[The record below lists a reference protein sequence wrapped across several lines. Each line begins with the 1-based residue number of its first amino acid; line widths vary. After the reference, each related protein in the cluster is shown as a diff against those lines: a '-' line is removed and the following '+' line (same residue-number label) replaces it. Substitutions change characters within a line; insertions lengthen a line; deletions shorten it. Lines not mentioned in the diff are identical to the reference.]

1 MSEADKSYEL
11 EILKIIVN
19 KHLDESTLF
28 NKKNINESE
37 TKRDQFVWDT
47 ATKIYQQ
54 SGHKVELSLVRD
66 IVDSRI
72 RAIKNQLAEEA
83 RYITEQKAQ
92 QASEEARRIADAE
105 KAHNITESDPQFLSK
120 VTDSLGKFGGDERK
134 AKVFVRVREVISEQL
149 SVEEREV
156 SLDSHLSN
164 HLNADGCD
172 LIELVMALEKEFG
185 IEIPDEVAEDSLGI
199 GINNIF
205 SGGSW
210 WGSSSSSPSSFSYNA
225 GEQCIVRNFVELICK
240 KLK

>member
-11 EILKIIVN
+11 EMLKMIVN
-19 KHLDESTLF
+19 KHLDKSTLF
-28 NKKNINESE
+28 NKENINESE

-66 IVDSRI
+66 IADSRI

-83 RYITEQKAQ
+83 R
-92 QASEEARRIADAE
+92 RIADTE
-105 KAHNITESDPQFLSK
+105 KAQQFLSK
-120 VTDSLGKFGGDERK
+120 VTDALGKFGGDERK
-134 AKVFVRVREVISEQL
+134 AKVFVRVREVFCEQL
-149 SVEEREV
+149 DVEEREV

-164 HLNADGCD
+164 HLNADRLD
-172 LIELVMALEKEFG
+172 IIELVMALEEEFD

-199 GINNIF
+199 STNTF
-205 SGGSW
+205 SDGSW
-210 WGSSSSSPSSFSYNA
+210 WGSSSSSPSSFSHNA
-225 GEQCIVRNFVELICK
+225 GEQCIVRNFVEIICE

>member
-11 EILKIIVN
+11 QIMKMIVN

-28 NKKNINESE
+28 NKENINESE

-54 SGHKVELSLVRD
+54 SGHKVKLSLVRD

-72 RAIKNQLAEEA
+72 RVIKNQLAEEA
-83 RYITEQKAQ
+83 RYIAD
-92 QASEEARRIADAE
+92 AEEARRIADAE
-105 KAHNITESDPQFLSK
+105 KAQQFLSK
-120 VTDSLGKFGGDERK
+120 VTDALGKFGGDERK
-134 AKVFVRVREVISEQL
+134 AKVFVRVRELISEQL

-156 SLDSHLSN
+156 TLDSHLSN
-164 HLNADGCD
+164 HLGADESD
-172 LIELVMALEKEFG
+172 LIGLVLVLEEEFD

-199 GINNIF
+199 GINIS

-210 WGSSSSSPSSFSYNA
+210 WSSSSSSPSSFSYDA
-225 GEQCIVRNFVELICK
+225 GEQCIVRNFVELICE

>member
-1 MSEADKSYEL
+1 MSQADNSYEL
-11 EILKIIVN
+11 EILKMIIN
-19 KHLDESTLF
+19 QHLDESTLF
-28 NKKNINESE
+28 NKENINESD

-83 RYITEQKAQ
+83 RC
-92 QASEEARRIADAE
+92 IADAE
-105 KAHNITESDPQFLSK
+105 KAHRIADAKKTQQFLFK
-120 VTDSLGKFGGDERK
+120 VTDALGKFGGDERK
-134 AKVFVRVREVISEQL
+134 AKVFVRVRELISEQL
-149 SVEEREV
+149 DVEEREV

-164 HLNADGCD
+164 HLGADECD
-172 LIELVMALEKEFG
+172 LQQIVMVLEEEFE
-185 IEIPDEVAEDSLGI
+185 IEIPDEVAQDSLGI
-199 GINNIF
+199 SINIF

-210 WGSSSSSPSSFSYNA
+210 WSSSSSSPSSFRYDA
-225 GEQCIVRNFVELICK
+225 GEQCIVRNFVELIYE